1 MINWIDIVENFD
13 YLMKGLNLTLKIA
26 TVSIVTSL
34 FLGVILGV
42 LRHSKI
48 FPLNYLATAF
58 IELIRSIPLIL
69 FIMFVHF
76 GFLPALYGK
85 TASVFQSSYIS
96 LSIFSSVYIAE
107 IIRGGLKSIEKSHID
122 AARSLGLNYFQRLFY
137 IILPLAIS
145 RMTPAIVSQFISLIK
160 DTSLASTIGLIELTR
175 AGEIVYERTFHEFE
189 ILIFIAIFYFL
200 ICYGLSLIS
209 RKMES
214 KAYILS
220 IPSKLIQT
228 N

>member
-1 MINWIDIVENFD
+1 LINWIDIVENFD